1 MGTNICIPPLSNK
14 GINIQKLV
22 TTLYLLKDDGI
33 ENTMEVNGDSTN
45 EIKESE
51 ERSDSDESKSSSP
64 MEILMNSIN
73 NQMTD
78 NEILKKDLK
87 VPPKPP
93 NYSEEDVQKSKNSK
107 TAALFYKHGKLEDFD
122 KSKGKTDDEK
132 KEKAKKK
139 KCCFLCCC

>member
-1 MGTNICIPPLSNK
+1 
-14 GINIQKLV
+14 
-22 TTLYLLKDDGI
+22 
-33 ENTMEVNGDSTN
+33 MET
-45 EIKESE
+45 
-51 ERSDSDESKSSSP
+51 
-64 MEILMNSIN
+64 LMNSIN

-78 NEILKKDLK
+78 NEILK
-87 VPPKPP
+87 VSPKPP

-122 KSKGKTDDEK
+122 KSKGKSDDVK